1 MVKNN
6 LDYSNT
12 IIYKITCNDTNVSDL
27 YVGHTTNFIERKRGH
42 KYSCV
47 NNKSSSYKCKLYE
60 VIRNNGGWDN
70 WNMEIINCFNC
81 KDQYEARVKE
91 QEYFVAL
98 NATLNSVEPMPTPK
112 NTPIKVPEN
121 KENQTLH
128 CEKCNIDF
136 DNTQLL
142 EIHNN
147 TKEHIKLQ
155 HCIHCDFKCSKKS
168 SYDKHLLSLKH
179 KNRTNMENLQ
189 QNAENHNYPLIVC
202 KNCNKKYA
210 SRVGLWKHK
219 KNCDGNNNEINN
231 EEINNNDHN
240 NQITHE
246 LISSVLH
253 QNKELQK
260 MLMQQNKEFQQMLIE
275 QNKIIIELLK
285 NKC

>member
-179 KNRTNMENLQ
+179 KNRTNMENNNKLSF
-189 QNAENHNYPLIVC
+189 VC
-202 KNCNKKYA
+202 KNCNKKYKA
-210 SRVGLWKHK
+210 RNSLWYHEQKCQTS
-219 KNCDGNNNEINN
+219 NINN
-231 EEINNNDHN
+231 EEINNNQNNNQHN

-246 LISSVLH
+246 LIINVLQ
-253 QNKELQK
+253 QNKEFQQ

-285 NKC
+285 K

>member
-112 NTPIKVPEN
+112 NKPIKVPEN

-179 KNRTNMENLQ
+179 KNRTNMENNNKLSF
-189 QNAENHNYPLIVC
+189 VC
-202 KNCNKKYA
+202 KNCNKKYKA
-210 SRVGLWKHK
+210 RNSLWYHEQKCQTS
-219 KNCDGNNNEINN
+219 NINN
-231 EEINNNDHN
+231 EEINNNQNNNQHN

-246 LISSVLH
+246 LIINVLQ
-253 QNKELQK
+253 QNKEFQQ

>member
-112 NTPIKVPEN
+112 NKPIKVPEN

-179 KNRTNMENLQ
+179 KNRTNMENNNKLSF
-189 QNAENHNYPLIVC
+189 VC
-202 KNCNKKYA
+202 KNCNKKYKA
-210 SRVGLWKHK
+210 RNSLWYHEQKCQTS
-219 KNCDGNNNEINN
+219 NINN
-231 EEINNNDHN
+231 EEINNNQNNNQHN

-246 LISSVLH
+246 LIINVLQ
-253 QNKELQK
+253 QNKEFQQ

-285 NKC
+285 K